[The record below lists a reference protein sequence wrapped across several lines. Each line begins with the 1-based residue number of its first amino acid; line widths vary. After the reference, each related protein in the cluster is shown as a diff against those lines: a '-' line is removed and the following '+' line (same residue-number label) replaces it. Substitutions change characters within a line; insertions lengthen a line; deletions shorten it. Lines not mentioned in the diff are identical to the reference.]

1 MSVSVYKEG
10 HTRLD
15 GVEEV
20 CALGG
25 LFDVRI
31 DQERVGLGMD
41 VLHHDLE
48 TVETSRFGDLDFIAE
63 PFEKILIDNAVG
75 SSKERKNMRNEE
87 SLILIET
94 MFPVILILR
103 KINLLGSPEG
113 SLCLLVHLPNL
124 ALVIVF
130 DERMIPRD
138 T

>member
-1 MSVSVYKEG
+1 
-10 HTRLD
+10 
-15 GVEEV
+15 
-20 CALGG
+20 
-25 LFDVRI
+25 
-31 DQERVGLGMD
+31 
-41 VLHHDLE
+41 
-48 TVETSRFGDLDFIAE
+48 
-63 PFEKILIDNAVG
+63 
-75 SSKERKNMRNEE
+75 
-87 SLILIET
+87 